1 MRPRANVSDN
11 CQNWKI
17 NFRRTPPLSKDWFH
31 CHMTF
36 LSNHILII
44 RLMSCLAMIVA
55 GTGVTHGSGHRI
67 GVLSPFINQE
77 NLFFDTLRQEL
88 NRLGYIDGRN
98 VSYVY
103 RNSEQFDGL
112 TSHAA
117 ELVRLNVDMIV
128 TEGPQGV
135 RAAKNATSTIPIVFA
150 NIGDAVDQGFA
161 ATLARPGGNLT
172 GISSLNAELSAKR
185 LELLKET
192 IPGLMRVAIMR
203 EAVGD
208 AGPLRAIETS
218 AQAMGLKLL
227 ILQVRDG
234 DEVPSAFS
242 AMTASRVGGLEL
254 LPGSLFVSRMRKIT
268 ELAAQSK
275 LPGVFPDARFVR
287 NGGLMS
293 YGPNVVDLYR
303 RAAAYIDKILKGTR
317 SRDLPVEQPTS
328 FEFTVNLKTAKA
340 LRVTIPAAVLMRANQ
355 VIQNDGSN

>member
-1 MRPRANVSDN
+1 MTSNTLNGIGNSH
-11 CQNWKI
+11 KI
-17 NFRRTPPLSKDWFH
+17 EATHFRRIPFY

-36 LSNHILII
+36 LSNHLLII
-44 RLMSCLAMIVA
+44 PLMIGLTTILAGA
-55 GTGVTHGSGHRI
+55 DVTHGSEHRI

-77 NLFFDTLRQEL
+77 NLFFETLRREL
-88 NRLGYIDGRN
+88 NRLGQIDGKN
-98 VSYVY
+98 VSYIY

-117 ELVRLNVDMIV
+117 DLVRLKVDIIV

-135 RAAKNATSTIPIVFA
+135 RAAKNATSAIPIVFA

-185 LELLKET
+185 LELLKEVL
-192 IPGLMRVAIMR
+192 PGLLRVAIMR

-208 AGPLRAIETS
+208 AGPLHAIESS

-227 ILQVRDG
+227 VLQVRDG

-242 AMTASRVGGLEL
+242 AMTAARVGGLEIL
-254 LPGSLFVSRMRKIT
+254 SGSLFVSRMRKIT

-275 LPGVFPDARFVR
+275 LAGVFPDARFVR

-293 YGPNVVDLYR
+293 YGPNVVELYK
-303 RAAAYIDKILKGTR
+303 RAANYIDKILKGAR

-328 FEFTVNLKTAKA
+328 FEFAVNLKTAKA
-340 LRVTIPAAVLMRANQ
+340 LRISIPPAVLMRANQ
-355 VIQNDGSN
+355 VIQNDGSS

>member
-1 MRPRANVSDN
+1 MKNVILTPS
-11 CQNWKI
+11 
-17 NFRRTPPLSKDWFH
+17 PPLCINSVKEDARRLPAVP
-31 CHMTF
+31 TKRDKSF
-36 LSNHILII
+36 LA
-44 RLMSCLAMIVA
+44 RLQPNTNISIFRFVICLAIIFA
-55 GTGVTHGSGHRI
+55 AVTIAHASEHRI

-77 NLFFDTLRQEL
+77 NLFFDTLRREL
-88 NRLGYIDGRN
+88 NRLGYIDGKN
-98 VSYVY
+98 VSYIY

-117 ELVRLNVDMIV
+117 DLVRLKVDIIV

-135 RAAKNATSTIPIVFA
+135 RAAKNATAAIPIVFA

-172 GISSLNAELSAKR
+172 GISSLNAELSGKR
-185 LELLKET
+185 LELLKEVL
-192 IPGLMRVAIMR
+192 PGLLRVAIMR

-208 AGPLRAIETS
+208 AGPIRAIETS

-227 ILQVRDG
+227 VLQVRDG

-242 AMTASRVGGLEL
+242 AMTAARVGGLEL

-275 LPGVFPDARFVR
+275 LAGVFPDARFVR

-293 YGPNVVDLYR
+293 YGPNVVELYK
-303 RAAAYIDKILKGTR
+303 RAANYIDKILKGAKPA
-317 SRDLPVEQPTS
+317 DLPVEQATKYRLAI
-328 FEFTVNLKTAKA
+328 NLKTAKA
-340 LRVTIPAAVLMRANQ
+340 LGLTVPPTLLARADE
-355 VIQNDGSN
+355 VIE